1 MNKKYTIYI
10 GSSPKH
16 TINMY
21 FGLIFNSLISKK
33 LSHKFVVIKQRLK
46 MWFKKML
53 FLKQNG
59 VLISRNRKYCVRICQ
74 QGEIIAKFIRK
85 ITKKIDD

>member
-1 MNKKYTIYI
+1 MNKKKYTIYI
-10 GSSPKH
+10 VSSPKH
-16 TINMY
+16 TINMH
-21 FGLIFNSLISKK
+21 FGLIFNSLKSKTQGNFY
-33 LSHKFVVIKQRLK
+33 SHKFVVIKQRLK

-85 ITKKIDD
+85 II